1 MCPWCLPHISA
12 RLNACSNPPNLTRPP
27 KNRVSKLL
35 EQASSTLGYLKMV
48 TPKRRIGTAADTS
61 SGDSEEGEATGG
73 RTYLVYKDGE
83 GRVSEEAMRREK
95 AAYSNWDGSNMDPDN
110 VRRHQHQLSRM
121 GFRDNTHAKGGIF

>member
-1 MCPWCLPHISA
+1 ME
-12 RLNACSNPPNLTRPP
+12 
-27 KNRVSKLL
+27 K
-35 EQASSTLGYLKMV
+35 ASSTLGYLKMV
-48 TPKRRIGTAADTS
+48 TPKRRIGSAADAS
-61 SGDSEEGEATGG
+61 SGDSEEGGTGTGG

-95 AAYSNWDGSNMDPDN
+95 AAYSNWDGSNMDPDA